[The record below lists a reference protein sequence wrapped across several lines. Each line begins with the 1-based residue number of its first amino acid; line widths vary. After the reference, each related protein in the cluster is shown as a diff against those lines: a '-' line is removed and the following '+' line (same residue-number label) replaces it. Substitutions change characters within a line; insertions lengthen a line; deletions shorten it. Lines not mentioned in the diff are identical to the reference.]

1 MKRSPIRIFLLLG
14 LISISGALVTQ
25 LFWLQKAMKAKGG
38 NFDSNVILSL
48 RRVAEHLDAS
58 STNSIITLEV
68 VRKISDRTFQ
78 LSVNDK
84 IDCNVLEYYL
94 RTELSYPSLDVDFN
108 YQIHEAESD
117 KEVFSRD
124 VDLKDQK
131 SLYAV
136 STDLPAFSNSAYN
149 VVIYFP
155 TRSAYIGVKMTIWI
169 FSSFILILV
178 TCFFVYTIF
187 IILRQFRL
195 VEMQKD
201 FVNNMAHEF
210 KTPISTITI
219 SAETL
224 DTPDILENP
233 ERLHSYVR
241 IIKNETSRLHD
252 QVDKLLQIAK
262 MESDKIKLNVE
273 ETDLH
278 TLLLELQPNLR
289 IRTDEHNGNLHFEL
303 NASQHLI
310 LADRVHLTNILYNIV
325 DNAIKYTEQVP
336 DITIRTMN
344 DGSDLR
350 LSIQDN
356 GIGILE
362 EHRDKIFNKFYR
374 VPTGNIHN
382 VRGFGLGLHY
392 LKLVVA
398 AHKWKINLVSEKNKG
413 SNFII
418 TIPVLIKH
426 FTNGNQ

>member
-14 LISISGALVTQ
+14 LISITGALITQ
-25 LFWLQKAMKAKGG
+25 LFWLQKAMNAKGD
-38 NFDSNVILSL
+38 NFDNNVILSL
-48 RRVAEHLDAS
+48 RRVAEHLDVS

-78 LSVNDK
+78 LAVNDK
-84 IDCNVLEYYL
+84 VDCNVLEYYL

-108 YQIHEAESD
+108 YHIHEAETD
-117 KEVFSRD
+117 KEVFSRA

-136 STDLPAFSNSAYN
+136 STDLPSFTNGTYY

-155 TRSAYIGVKMTIWI
+155 TRATYIGVKMTIWI
-169 FSSFILILV
+169 FSSFILLVV

-201 FVNNMAHEF
+201 FVNNIAHEF

-224 DTPDILENP
+224 GNPDIIQKP
-233 ERLHSYVR
+233 ERLHNYVN
-241 IIKNETSRLHD
+241 IIKNETSRLGN
-252 QVDKLLQIAK
+252 QVDRLLQIAK
-262 MESDKIKLNVE
+262 MESDKIELHEE

-278 TLLLELQPNLR
+278 TLIRELLPNLS
-289 IRTDEHNGNLHFEL
+289 IRTDELSGKLRL
-303 NASQHLI
+303 RLDARQHRI
-310 LADRVHLTNILYNIV
+310 MADRVHLINILYSLV

-336 DITIRTMN
+336 DIEMHTWTEG
-344 DGSDLR
+344 DQLC
-350 LSIQDN
+350 LSVQDN
-356 GIGILE
+356 GIGITE
-362 EHRDKIFNKFYR
+362 EHRKKIFDKFYR

-382 VRGFGLGLHY
+382 VKGFGLGLHY
-392 LKLVVA
+392 LKLVVT
-398 AHKWKINLVSEKNKG
+398 AHKWKIKVESEKNKG

-418 TIPVLIKH
+418 TIPYLKQE
-426 FTNGNQ
+426 TANGNN